1 MRSFGRVALFLGLLL
16 CCLWAEK
23 NASTLGLE
31 SFLGGETGEAGEIEL
46 AKIRIANLLAQKAE
60 LEQQA
65 AELEREGAELEAKR
79 KEREANLVSADD
91 PEVILLL
98 KQIDELKAQIAKLS
112 AENSRAENS
121 KVENSKAENSSAEN
135 FRSSSALTKNPAELQ
150 GEYIK

>member
-1 MRSFGRVALFLGLLL
+1 MALFLGLLV
-16 CCLWAEK
+16 CCLGAEK

-60 LEQQA
+60 LEREA
-65 AELEREGAELEAKR
+65 ARLEAKR
-79 KEREANLVSADD
+79 KERAANLVSADS
-91 PEVILLL
+91 PEVIALL

-112 AENSRAENS
+112 AENSAGNSAENS
-121 KVENSKAENSSAEN
+121 AKNSSTEN
-135 FRSSSALTKNPAELQ
+135 ASSAITKNPAELQ

>member
-1 MRSFGRVALFLGLLL
+1 MEFCVVGRVALFLGLLV
-16 CCLWAEK
+16 CCLGAEK

-60 LEQQA
+60 LE
-65 AELEREGAELEAKR
+65 REARELEAKR
-79 KEREANLVSADD
+79 KERAANLVSADS
-91 PEVILLL
+91 PEVIALL

-112 AENSRAENS
+112 AENSAGNSAENS
-121 KVENSKAENSSAEN
+121 GAENASSAI
-135 FRSSSALTKNPAELQ
+135 TKNPAELQ